1 MAKVVGFWKLE
12 TQDDNWDE
20 YMKAVGVGFATRQ
33 IGKRTS
39 SWEEIKEQDGVW
51 TLDIT
56 STFKNAHLKF
66 KLGEEFDEKT
76 MDGREVKSVFN
87 VEDHK
92 LVHYQKS
99 TAVGVPDSVVIR
111 ERIDDDTMTIT
122 FEAIGKNIKAIRR
135 FSKQVKAGS

>member
-1 MAKVVGFWKLE
+1 MTKVIGFWKLE
-12 TQDDNWDE
+12 LQDENWDE

-39 SWEEIKEQDGVW
+39 SWEDIHQNGDEW

-66 KLGEEFDEKT
+66 KLGDEFDETT
-76 MDGREVKSVFN
+76 MDGRKVKSVFN
-87 VEDHK
+87 IEDDK

-99 TAVGVPDSVVIR
+99 TEVGIPDSVIVR
-111 ERIDDDTMTIT
+111 ERVDDNTMTVT
-122 FEAIGKNIKAIRR
+122 FEAIGKNIKAVRR
-135 FSKQVKAGS
+135 FSKQVKAR